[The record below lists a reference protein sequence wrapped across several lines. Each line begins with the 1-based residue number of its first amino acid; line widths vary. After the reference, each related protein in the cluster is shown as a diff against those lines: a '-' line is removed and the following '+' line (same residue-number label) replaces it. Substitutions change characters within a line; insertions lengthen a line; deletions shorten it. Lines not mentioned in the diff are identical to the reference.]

1 MLQQISNRAN
11 IDGIEEVFV
20 LAELEQIEG
29 HSSLQDIAYERIR
42 NALRAGT
49 FKPGES
55 LPTRTLAKSL
65 GISTTPVREALT
77 RLVAQNVLAVDP
89 VNGTPYVP
97 GVTAELVS
105 EIYEIRALLEGL
117 ASEHAAESITK
128 EELARLEALWELKA
142 AKNVDYHDHQLI
154 TEEFQHTV
162 YLAARRPVLLDL
174 IQSVWLRSGMVLH
187 LLAKSRPEDFSVE
200 GYRENLL
207 AALKRGNASQAREA
221 TRAGVLATRDMLL
234 RVMGQ
239 QGAPRGTIGAS
250 K

>member
-1 MLQQISNRAN
+1 LG
-11 IDGIEEVFV
+11 IDGIEEVFP

-97 GVTAELVS
+97 VVTPELVS

-117 ASEHAAESITK
+117 ASEHAAESITT
-128 EELARLEALWELKA
+128 EERARLEALWAKLKA

-200 GYRENLL
+200 GYRESLL